1 MRLGIERERHR
12 ESECDR
18 AIKARQN
25 PFVPLIDGH
34 DRCSDLDDE
43 PCNHCRAQRDT
54 INLPLFQL
62 TEERAHLGPVAY
74 ARVSAIRGLTSR
86 LEFLDYSFLQCEMR
100 IRLIVLCK
108 IALRIRT
115 LARKDAFIA
124 PNE

>member
-43 PCNHCRAQRDT
+43 PCNRCVAQRDT
-54 INLPLFQL
+54 IDLPLFQL
-62 TEERAHLGPVAY
+62 TEERAHLCPVAY
-74 ARVSAIRGLTSR
+74 VVSAIPIITSS
-86 LEFLDYSFLQCEMR
+86 LESQGSFVRQYEVR
-100 IRLIVLCK
+100 IRLIPTGQ
-108 IALRIRT
+108 T
-115 LARKDAFIA
+115 L
-124 PNE
+124 

>member
-43 PCNHCRAQRDT
+43 PCNRCVAQRDT

-62 TEERAHLGPVAY
+62 TEERAHLGPRRLRSIGHLRHYVE
-74 ARVSAIRGLTSR
+74 SGIR
-86 LEFLDYSFLQCEMR
+86 
-100 IRLIVLCK
+100 
-108 IALRIRT
+108 
-115 LARKDAFIA
+115 
-124 PNE
+124 